1 MKKCKKNKNN
11 NSNKYTHKQNKKYM
25 TGFFFKNKKIIHP
38 QAIWNLTVDIR
49 GPQSQ

>member
-1 MKKCKKNKNN
+1 MEKKNN
-11 NSNKYTHKQNKKYM
+11 NNKYTHKQNKKYM
-25 TGFFFKNKKIIHP
+25 TGFFSKIKKIIHP